1 MKLITITQPA
11 FFEGEAEAITSL
23 FDAGLEILHLRK
35 PGASYED
42 MEQLLNRLPPEYLK
56 RIVTHEHFQLASF
69 RNLKGIHLN
78 GRNPAAPAGFTGH
91 VSRSCHSLEEVAKY
105 KATCDYVFLSPIY
118 DSISKEGY
126 PSAYT
131 TDSLQKARQA
141 GIIDAKVMALGGVT
155 AAHFPEI
162 SSLASAV
169 RSFWE
174 IYGNGRERILS
185 GISRNCSVRRL
196 YFNHQTFY
204 YHVDYSGHSHHC
216 RLRLLRR
223 CRHTSG
229 Y

>member
-78 GRNPAAPAGFTGH
+78 GRNPTAPAGFTGH
-91 VSRSCHSLEEVAKY
+91 ISRSCHSLEEVAKY

-131 TDSLQKARQA
+131 T
-141 GIIDAKVMALGGVT
+141 LGFGGAVLLGDIWKRT
-155 AAHFPEI
+155 GTDFIGHFKE
-162 SSLASAV
+162 
-169 RSFWE
+169 
-174 IYGNGRERILS
+174 
-185 GISRNCSVRRL
+185 
-196 YFNHQTFY
+196 
-204 YHVDYSGHSHHC
+204 
-216 RLRLLRR
+216 LLRAA
-223 CRHTSG
+223 SLF
-229 Y
+229 

>member
-78 GRNPAAPAGFTGH
+78 GRNPTAPAGFTGH
-91 VSRSCHSLEEVAKY
+91 ISRSCHSLEEVAKY
-105 KATCDYVFLSPIY
+105 KAACDYVFLSPIY

-126 PSAYT
+126 SSAYT
-131 TDSLQKARQA
+131 TGSLQKARQA
-141 GIIDAKVMALGGVT
+141 GIIDAKVMALGGVA

-162 SSLASAV
+162 SSLGFGGAVLLGDIWKRTGTDFIGHFKELLHAASL
-169 RSFWE
+169 F
-174 IYGNGRERILS
+174 
-185 GISRNCSVRRL
+185 
-196 YFNHQTFY
+196 
-204 YHVDYSGHSHHC
+204 
-216 RLRLLRR
+216 
-223 CRHTSG
+223 
-229 Y
+229 

>member
-91 VSRSCHSLEEVAKY
+91 ISRSCHSLEEVVKY

-126 PSAYT
+126 LFLPPSEKSEKQERCLSERPLPCVFFPPWRFLLSA
-131 TDSLQKARQA
+131 DNRKSPPFS
-141 GIIDAKVMALGGVT
+141 GVFQSPP
-155 AAHFPEI
+155 A
-162 SSLASAV
+162 
-169 RSFWE
+169 
-174 IYGNGRERILS
+174 
-185 GISRNCSVRRL
+185 
-196 YFNHQTFY
+196 
-204 YHVDYSGHSHHC
+204 
-216 RLRLLRR
+216 
-223 CRHTSG
+223 
-229 Y
+229 

>member
-141 GIIDAKVMALGGVT
+141 GIIDAKVMALLRGFGYYLRKKDGEIHPRDCRRFCRRQRKRT
-155 AAHFPEI
+155 GTDFIGHFKE
-162 SSLASAV
+162 
-169 RSFWE
+169 
-174 IYGNGRERILS
+174 
-185 GISRNCSVRRL
+185 
-196 YFNHQTFY
+196 
-204 YHVDYSGHSHHC
+204 
-216 RLRLLRR
+216 LLRAA
-223 CRHTSG
+223 SLF
-229 Y
+229 